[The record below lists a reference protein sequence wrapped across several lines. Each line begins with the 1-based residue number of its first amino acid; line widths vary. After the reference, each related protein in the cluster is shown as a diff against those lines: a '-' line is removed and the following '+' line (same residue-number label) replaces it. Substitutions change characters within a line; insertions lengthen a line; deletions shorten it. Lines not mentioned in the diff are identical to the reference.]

1 MLVHAVVSHD
11 QSQTERLPAQMSHI
25 VDAVFVRRDQRLR
38 LIPLRIPAI
47 HSLGDRLY
55 IPEGE
60 RSEEHLTGPD
70 IHMIHII
77 VLRRDPAI
85 FSGILQ
91 IEKQRISGLIKHPDP
106 VLAQGQLR
114 QNLIALGLL
123 TANELLLQRLA
134 RQLQKIRPVQMG
146 LARENITAL
155 IHFPKPGY
163 GHRETERLALFACT
177 YIQAVIHRPLFLKA
191 SRPHSFVQLC
201 GFIENMGVILPNR
214 LSLVVS
220 SGNLP
225 ALSALQIIQPQ
236 IPPVAVPF
244 PVDLLEC
251 KGQISAVRRQLQC
264 RRIPIFGKIRQ
275 CQLLHTCV
283 PSFSITL
290 NVS

>member
-1 MLVHAVVSHD
+1 
-11 QSQTERLPAQMSHI
+11 
-25 VDAVFVRRDQRLR
+25 
-38 LIPLRIPAI
+38 
-47 HSLGDRLY
+47 
-55 IPEGE
+55 
-60 RSEEHLTGPD
+60 
-70 IHMIHII
+70 
-77 VLRRDPAI
+77 
-85 FSGILQ
+85 
-91 IEKQRISGLIKHPDP
+91 
-106 VLAQGQLR
+106 
-114 QNLIALGLL
+114 
-123 TANELLLQRLA
+123 
-134 RQLQKIRPVQMG
+134 MG

-155 IHFPKPGY
+155 VHFPEPGY
-163 GHRETERLALFACT
+163 GHGETECLALFACT

-191 SRPHSFVQLC
+191 PCPHSFVQLC

-214 LSLVVS
+214 LPLVVS

-251 KGQISAVRRQLQC
+251 KGQISAIRRQLQC
-264 RRIPIFGKIRQ
+264 RRIPILGKIRQ